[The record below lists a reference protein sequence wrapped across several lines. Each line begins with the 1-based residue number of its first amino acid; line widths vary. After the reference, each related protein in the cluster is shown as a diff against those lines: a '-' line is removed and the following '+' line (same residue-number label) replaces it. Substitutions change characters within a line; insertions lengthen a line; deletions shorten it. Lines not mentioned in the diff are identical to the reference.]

1 MNTELQSESSRL
13 LASSNAGSPGWWLT
27 VARRGTPWVEP
38 AGNGRWRTTFFWRD
52 PQGCELTSAYRRVWI
67 NINCLTD
74 HHQPNPPQSLQRL
87 AGTDVWYWQTELSGA
102 WRGSYCFIPC
112 FDERPP
118 AFSGDDA
125 HANMHNLRHWWHQ
138 VFASATPDLL
148 NPYRSWQSAS
158 GHSVSGL
165 HMPDAPPQPVWRSFD
180 EYEIASGRCTPPL
193 PARLQRHTWQSERL
207 GNSRDVWIYTT
218 GDSKPAERPLAILLD
233 GQFWAKQMPVWEP
246 LMQLTREG
254 ALPEAVYVLIDIID
268 LPHRSRELTCKD
280 DFWLAVQEELM
291 PQLADWAPHS
301 DKPADTV
308 VAGQSFGGLA
318 SLYAGLRWPQ
328 RFGAVIT
335 QSGSYWWPRRDMLQL
350 PSIPDDAC
358 WLMQQVERHG
368 LGNHGELKVFM
379 EAGSQEKLVHRV
391 SGEMA
396 ARLSDAGHRVHYRV
410 VEGGHDALCWRS
422 GLTDGLQ
429 AVWASAFATA
439 YPASATATALG
450 TYDGKPESVR

>member
-1 MNTELQSESSRL
+1 M
-13 LASSNAGSPGWWLT
+13 
-27 VARRGTPWVEP
+27 
-38 AGNGRWRTTFFWRD
+38 
-52 PQGCELTSAYRRVWI
+52 TSAYRRVWI

-301 DKPADTV
+301 DNPADTV
-308 VAGQSFGGLA
+308 VAGAKLWRPGFPVCRAALAAALRRGDHPVRFLLVAAARHAAAVEYSRRRLLAAATGRTARLGQPRRAEGIYGSRFAGKTGAPGQRRNGGASERRRPSGTLPGGGRRARRAVLAQRTDRWAAGGL
-318 SLYAGLRWPQ
+318 GLR
-328 RFGAVIT
+328 F
-335 QSGSYWWPRRDMLQL
+335 
-350 PSIPDDAC
+350 
-358 WLMQQVERHG
+358 RH
-368 LGNHGELKVFM
+368 
-379 EAGSQEKLVHRV
+379 
-391 SGEMA
+391 
-396 ARLSDAGHRVHYRV
+396 RLSGI
-410 VEGGHDALCWRS
+410 G
-422 GLTDGLQ
+422 DGN
-429 AVWASAFATA
+429 
-439 YPASATATALG
+439 G
-450 TYDGKPESVR
+450 TRNTWWKA

>member
-1 MNTELQSESSRL
+1 MAL
-13 LASSNAGSPGWWLT
+13 
-27 VARRGTPWVEP
+27 V
-38 AGNGRWRTTFFWRD
+38 
-52 PQGCELTSAYRRVWI
+52 RRV
-67 NINCLTD
+67 
-74 HHQPNPPQSLQRL
+74 R
-87 AGTDVWYWQTELSGA
+87 
-102 WRGSYCFIPC
+102 
-112 FDERPP
+112 
-118 AFSGDDA
+118 
-125 HANMHNLRHWWHQ
+125 
-138 VFASATPDLL
+138 
-148 NPYRSWQSAS
+148 
-158 GHSVSGL
+158 
-165 HMPDAPPQPVWRSFD
+165 
-180 EYEIASGRCTPPL
+180 IASGRYTPPL

-207 GNSRDVWIYTT
+207 GNNRDVWIYTT

-301 DKPADTV
+301 GKPADTV

-328 RFGAVIT
+328 RFGAVIA

-368 LGNHGELKVFM
+368 LGNHGALKVFM

-439 YPASATATALG
+439 YPASATATARG
-450 TYDGKPESVR
+450 THDGKPESVR